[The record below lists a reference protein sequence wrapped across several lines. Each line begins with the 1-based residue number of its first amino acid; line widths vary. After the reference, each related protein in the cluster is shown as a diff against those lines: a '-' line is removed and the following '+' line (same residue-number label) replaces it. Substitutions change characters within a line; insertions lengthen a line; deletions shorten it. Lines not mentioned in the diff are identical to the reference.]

1 MSSVSSSVL
10 RALAD
15 SEIERVVQRS
25 PLGGYASAWYRK
37 AVRTVVGD
45 VVTVTIDGVSVDF
58 APPDSLLLSKRFQE
72 PMEFDEAPL
81 LIDMLDELEP
91 DDTVLDVGAHIG
103 YHACFAAEATPRGEV
118 VAVEAHPLNAHEVV
132 RNSRLNGHDIDV
144 LSFALSNE
152 TGVADLSISGPAV
165 GGSTHS
171 LQDRSTDSISVST
184 HRADDVLDITPSVIK
199 IDVEG
204 AEQLVLEGMPS
215 ILSDEACRV
224 VYCELHHADS
234 DNTSIEDFG
243 GSESE
248 VYALLEDH
256 GFEIEEIT
264 RRRSN
269 YHTSNIKA
277 VKQ

>member
-1 MSSVSSSVL
+1 MSTVSSSVL

-15 SEIERVVQRS
+15 SKIESVVQQS
-25 PLGGYASAWYRK
+25 ALGGYASACYRK
-37 AVRTVVGD
+37 AVRVVVGD
-45 VVTVTIDGVSVDF
+45 VVTVTINGVSVDF
-58 APPDSLLLSKRFQE
+58 APPDSLLLSKRFQD

-81 LIDMLDELEP
+81 IIDMLDELDP

-118 VAVEAHPLNAHEVV
+118 FAVEAHPLNAHEVV
-132 RNSRLNGHDIDV
+132 RNSRLNGHDIEV
-144 LSFALSNE
+144 QSFALSNE
-152 TGVADLSISGPAV
+152 TGVAELSISGADA

-171 LQDRSTDSISVST
+171 LQDTSTDSISVST
-184 HRADDVLDITPSVIK
+184 HRADDVIDDTPSVIK

-204 AEQLVLEGMPS
+204 AEQMVLEGMPS
-215 ILSDEACRV
+215 ILSDEECRV
-224 VYCELHHADS
+224 VYCELHYADG

-243 GSESE
+243 GSETE

-256 GFEIEEIT
+256 GFEIDELHC
-264 RRRSN
+264 RRTN
-269 YHTSNIKA
+269 YHTSTIKA